1 MSAREREEGRETA
14 GAGRA
19 EEILRVE
26 GLTKRFGEETV
37 LREVSLSVRR
47 GDVFGIVGH
56 SGAGKS
62 TLLRCLNGLERYDEG
77 SVRVMGREVRDLGS
91 EELKGLRREM
101 GMIFQNFNLMSRKN
115 VFENVA
121 FPLEVWGTPRGEIRE
136 RVLELLELVGLPEKR
151 EERIRNLSGGQKQ
164 RIGIAR
170 ALALGPRILLCDE
183 ATSALDPKT
192 TLSILDLLVDI
203 NRRLGLT
210 IVLVTHQM
218 EVIKTVCDRVVLLE
232 GGRVRGEGE
241 TEALFLAPTEGLRE
255 LIRED
260 DYAYIPSGINL
271 RLMFPRQVAKES
283 IITDMARALDLS
295 FSVVGGRLERY
306 RDAVLGFLIINVR
319 EPDREKVQAYLEG
332 HGIPWEEVAKD
343 GE

>member
-1 MSAREREEGRETA
+1 
-14 GAGRA
+14 
-19 EEILRVE
+19 
-26 GLTKRFGEETV
+26 
-37 LREVSLSVRR
+37 
-47 GDVFGIVGH
+47 
-56 SGAGKS
+56 
-62 TLLRCLNGLERYDEG
+62 
-77 SVRVMGREVRDLGS
+77 
-91 EELKGLRREM
+91 
-101 GMIFQNFNLMSRKN
+101 
-115 VFENVA
+115 
-121 FPLEVWGTPRGEIRE
+121 
-136 RVLELLELVGLPEKR
+136 
-151 EERIRNLSGGQKQ
+151 
-164 RIGIAR
+164 
-170 ALALGPRILLCDE
+170 
-183 ATSALDPKT
+183 
-192 TLSILDLLVDI
+192 VDI